1 MRVPAYAPEFQAPAE
16 RLHYFHPLR
25 IAIAILVIFGA
36 YLGLII
42 WMGGSAAGA
51 QARLAL
57 PVVLL
62 VAAVGRTF
70 QPRTL
75 TADATEICWKRLF
88 QPAQVVPRRDVV
100 AIQYLTT
107 ARPGA
112 PRYYFVNRD
121 GNALLWVDRFAP
133 PRMGSFASY
142 LGVPMRSVS
151 VAPLRKSSADA
162 AMKSSAIAGSRRT
175 GIVLMAGCAV
185 LGLAFSLGSVFWG
198 IHARAELAAY
208 KRAPLCEK
216 ASADPLTC
224 RFDTPAVVT
233 GFSAR
238 GHIDISFPTDVATF
252 HHRDTFVRLANGATP
267 NPQLAVGD
275 TVQIE
280 VFDGFLMAINGAPTD
295 DFAIL
300 ESNASWLTDALVGL
314 FFVLPLLA
322 MVVCWKAPD
331 SWFVSR
337 APTAPAS
344 KSLLDDPPA
353 VPDQPGPKEKAGAIE
368 RFVVRDLGGSSDDV
382 WPTLTDVPEFD
393 YGRYA
398 ESVMAAGI
406 PGAGERL
413 LAEASIH
420 YVGVLGT
427 SSILLLTDRRL
438 VVLGRTRL
446 EIPRARISLLA
457 YWGALRDAIA
467 VNYQTM
473 SGPRG
478 ILLSGPQR
486 VLVGGPKTDMHRL
499 FMTMQTAFTNPD
511 QIREPLVI
519 VRRLGAWGRLMS
531 ANRRLTHRLW
541 LAWVG

>member
-1 MRVPAYAPEFQAPAE
+1 MGLPAYAPEFQAPAE
-16 RLHYFHPLR
+16 RLHYFHPFR
-25 IAIAILVIFGA
+25 IAVAILVIFGA

-42 WMGGSAAGA
+42 WIGGNAAGA

-57 PVVLL
+57 PVALL
-62 VAAVGRTF
+62 VLVVGRTF

-75 TADATEICWKRLF
+75 SADATEIRWKKMF
-88 QPAQVVPRRDVV
+88 QPPQRVPRHDVV

-121 GNALLWVDRFAP
+121 GNALLWVDRFTPA
-133 PRMGSFASY
+133 RMGSFASY
-142 LGVPMRSVS
+142 LGI
-151 VAPLRKSSADA
+151 PLRPVSAAPSKNGSADA
-162 AMKSSAIAGSRRT
+162 AMKASAIAGSRRA

-185 LGLAFSLGSVFWG
+185 AGLAFTLGSVFLG
-198 IHARAELAAY
+198 IHDRAELAAY
-208 KRAPLCEK
+208 ERAPLCER

-238 GHIDISFPTDVATF
+238 GHIDIRLPTDVPTVN
-252 HHRDTFVRLANGATP
+252 RSRTWIRLANGAAP
-267 NPQLAVGD
+267 DRAFAVGD

-280 VFDGFLMAINGAPTD
+280 VFDGYLMAINGAHTD

-300 ESNASWLTDALVGL
+300 ESNASWLTVALAGL
-314 FFVLPLLA
+314 FLLLPLIA
-322 MVVCWKAPD
+322 MVLCWKGPD

-353 VPDQPGPKEKAGAIE
+353 VPDLPGPKEKAGAIE
-368 RFVVRDLGGSSDDV
+368 RFVVRDPGDGTDDG
-382 WPTLTDVPEFD
+382 WPTLIDVPDFD
-393 YGRYA
+393 YRRYA

-406 PGAGERL
+406 PSAGERL

-478 ILLSGPQR
+478 VLLSGPQR
-486 VLVGGPKTDMHRL
+486 VMVGGPKTDMHRL
-499 FMTMQTAFTNPD
+499 FMTMQTAFAHPD
-511 QIREPLVI
+511 QIREPVVI
-519 VRRLGAWGRLMS
+519 VRRSGAWGRLMTRR
-531 ANRRLTHRLW
+531 RRLTHQLW